1 MRKYYPMLYTGGNG
15 MVAHECI
22 LDLRGITKATRV
34 TVDDV
39 AKCLVDFGFTESGQ
53 LKKLV
58 TAVASSGEADVA
70 RFW

>member
-1 MRKYYPMLYTGGNG
+1 MRKYYPMPYTGGNG

-39 AKCLVDFGFTESGQ
+39 AKCLVDYGFTE
-53 LKKLV
+53 
-58 TAVASSGEADVA
+58 
-70 RFW
+70 